1 MNNKLTLT
9 ALAIAAIGIG
19 LATSAPAR
27 ASGNL
32 LDKCQNYGSR
42 HATEKCCSSFIR
54 LQGRPWW
61 FGDTGTCHNVV
72 ACAKQANNL
81 SATLSVV
88 KPKCHIVM
96 PMASGDGGSR
106 ESKSP
111 QPRDEGKGNLARGQ

>member
-42 HATEKCCSSFIR
+42 YGAEKCCSSWIR
-54 LQGRPWW
+54 QQGKPWW

-72 ACAKQANNL
+72 ACAKKA
-81 SATLSVV
+81 STVGATLSVV

-96 PMASGDGGSR
+96 PIASGDGGSR
-106 ESKSP
+106 ESKSTP
-111 QPRDEGKGNLARGQ
+111 PRDEGKGNLVRGQ